1 MRKESR
7 AMDSMWAL
15 EVMHKAHPEV
25 CLSAVTRCAP
35 DMQAIAKLDT
45 VHSLFLDHHSGE
57 IAMQDKGY
65 AEFQSKLTPGVP
77 TESFIGVRVPVL
89 RKFAKEFAK
98 EAEVNARN
106 ARSMS
111 YTHKNTA

>member
-45 VHSLFLDHHSGE
+45 AHSLFLDHHSGE
-57 IAMQDKGY
+57 IVMQDKGY

-77 TESFIGVRVPVL
+77 TKASS
-89 RKFAKEFAK
+89 EFACLYCANSQK
-98 EAEVNARN
+98 SSQKRL
-106 ARSMS
+106 RSMQE
-111 YTHKNTA
+111 TQGQ